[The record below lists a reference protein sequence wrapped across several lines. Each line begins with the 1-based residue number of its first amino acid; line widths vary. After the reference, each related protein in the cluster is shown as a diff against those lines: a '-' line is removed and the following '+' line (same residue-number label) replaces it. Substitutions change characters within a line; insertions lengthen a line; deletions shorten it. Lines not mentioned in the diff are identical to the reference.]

1 MRKSP
6 REPQPRSFPA
16 GLGQD
21 SSPDFSQLPEIG
33 HEAARLGFWTAR
45 SDASGGLDAGDDVRV
60 APNRPGRHTTPDGP
74 VPPAVVNVCRRLAN
88 RQAGPGGARKR

>member
-1 MRKSP
+1 MTTQRAA
-6 REPQPRSFPA
+6 PA
-16 GLGQD
+16 
-21 SSPDFSQLPEIG
+21 SASPDFSQLPEIG

>member
-1 MRKSP
+1 MTVLR
-6 REPQPRSFPA
+6 REDVQ
-16 GLGQD
+16 

-45 SDASGGLDAGDDVRV
+45 SDASGGLDAGDDARV
-60 APNRPGRHTTPDGP
+60 APNRPGRHTTPERTTC
-74 VPPAVVNVCRRLAN
+74 PPAVVNVCRRLAN

>member
-1 MRKSP
+1 MHRRSNVAGVSP
-6 REPQPRSFPA
+6 RA
-16 GLGQD
+16 A
-21 SSPDFSQLPEIG
+21 SPDFSQLPEIG
-33 HEAARLGFWTAR
+33 HEAAHLGFWTAR